1 MYLIYLYI
9 EHKIFKK
16 KELHSYVYL
25 YVHFMYLIILNCSH
39 FLPPPTLLFSVN
51 LDLKDISQEYVTKD
65 QRKSYNP
72 CWGVSPTN

>member
-1 MYLIYLYI
+1 
-9 EHKIFKK
+9 
-16 KELHSYVYL
+16 
-25 YVHFMYLIILNCSH
+25 MYLIILNCSH

-72 CWGVSPTN
+72 CWCVPYKLKFGGVETQLL